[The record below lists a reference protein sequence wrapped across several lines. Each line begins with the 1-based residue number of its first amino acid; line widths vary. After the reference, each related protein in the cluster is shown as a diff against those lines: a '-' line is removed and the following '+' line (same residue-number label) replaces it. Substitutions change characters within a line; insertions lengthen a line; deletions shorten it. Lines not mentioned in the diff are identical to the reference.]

1 MKIACFYRKCPK
13 SWRSQLW
20 WTPGMNIIREG
31 CYQFIVSFY
40 VVIKLNPSICSI
52 LFNWFCLLY
61 FCFTS
66 PQWNSL
72 FNTLIIP
79 YFTILLKAFA
89 IFFKIPSINYNI
101 LQNSIIFVHR
111 GFRFIIKFYRDL
123 CLSHHGN
130 CLLYSRDDEWSC

>member
-1 MKIACFYRKCPK
+1 MKIACFYRKCQK

-20 WTPGMNIIREG
+20 WTPGMNIIRKG

-79 YFTILLKAFA
+79 HFTILLKAFA
-89 IFFKIPSINYNI
+89 IFFLNWINK
-101 LQNSIIFVHR
+101 LQ
-111 GFRFIIKFYRDL
+111 FIAKFYYICSQRI
-123 CLSHHGN
+123 SFHHQI
-130 CLLYSRDDEWSC
+130 LPRFMSISSW